1 MKFICSHCSGPGV
14 VPLEEGKSEQESCPV
29 VLERSWGEVALA
41 AAEDGAGRK
50 QGREGFD
57 LRISPLYLV
66 L

>member
-1 MKFICSHCSGPGV
+1 M